1 MLDSQAW
8 GTLHLGSVQRKGHE
22 ARRNTINPSA
32 VSQTLYFTG
41 LHDCHLSSP
50 EPQTQMGMTRMP
62 SWIQL
67 YFLQQIPTKLTS
79 MLTFTANEAMIRNC
93 SLLLESAAKAR
104 AAWQKFP
111 DSLLKVVLDNETTF
125 HYFLTNQG
133 VHAMGH
139 EHRLLLVNRHFE
151 EVATQLP
158 RLSLGSVF
166 GFLW

>member
-1 MLDSQAW
+1 
-8 GTLHLGSVQRKGHE
+8 
-22 ARRNTINPSA
+22 
-32 VSQTLYFTG
+32 
-41 LHDCHLSSP
+41 
-50 EPQTQMGMTRMP
+50 
-62 SWIQL
+62 
-67 YFLQQIPTKLTS
+67 
-79 MLTFTANEAMIRNC
+79 MIRNC

-111 DSLLKVVLDNETTF
+111 DSLLKVVLDNETAF